1 MILKFEKPSY
11 LLNAEYRQ
19 RQRLRL
25 CHVFVSKIWNF
36 VNIVQLLFDK
46 IVNNGIIR
54 VYINIS
60 TPIEGVFS
68 RNKNKLEKRI

>member
-19 RQRLRL
+19 RQILRL
-25 CHVFVSKIWNF
+25 SHVFVSKIWNF

-60 TPIEGVFS
+60 APIEGVFS
-68 RNKNKLEKRI
+68 RNKNRLEKRI